1 MSLVRDA
8 SALDEK
14 IGGVTSLSRDELV
27 AEWTEAH
34 GHPPPKG
41 IKRALLE
48 RDLAYRLQ
56 ARAFGDLKQAT
67 SKTLMRTALGTEP
80 GVEKDKQLGPGA
92 RLVRDWN
99 GVTHHVDVMEGGY
112 LWNGK
117 RYRSLSAIARAITGA
132 RWSGPRFFGL

>member
-1 MSLVRDA
+1 MSSVRGA
-8 SALDEK
+8 LALDEK

-56 ARAFGDLKQAT
+56 AKALGGLKPAT
-67 SKTLMRTALGTEP
+67 SRALMGFARGKGQGFDQAKELR
-80 GVEKDKQLGPGA
+80 PGA

-99 GVTHHVDVMEGGY
+99 GVTHHVDVIEGGY
-112 LWNGK
+112 LWNGR

>member
-34 GHPPPKG
+34 GHPQPKG

-56 ARAFGDLKQAT
+56 AKAFRDLTPAT
-67 SKTLMRTALGTEP
+67 SKALMKIALDTEP
-80 GVEKDKQLGPGA
+80 GVQQQQELRPGA

-99 GVTHHVDVMEGGY
+99 GVTHHVDVIEGGY
-112 LWNGK
+112 LWNGR